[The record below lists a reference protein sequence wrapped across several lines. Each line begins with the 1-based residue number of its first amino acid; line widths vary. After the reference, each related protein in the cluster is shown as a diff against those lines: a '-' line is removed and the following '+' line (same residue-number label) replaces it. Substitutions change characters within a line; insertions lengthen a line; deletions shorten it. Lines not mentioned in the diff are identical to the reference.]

1 MSVYYMSNYVITKY
15 TYDKAEQNGLTIKVS
30 KYPQICKTIFIL
42 QALEILDIKTIQ
54 IKLLYTIWNMQI
66 SEEICIFS
74 VRNEMLM

>member
-15 TYDKAEQNGLTIKVS
+15 TYDKAKQNGLTIKVS
-30 KYPQICKTIFIL
+30 KYPLICKTIFIL